1 MARLALIY
9 FILFQLVYAR
19 SQTTDFASQISSDS
33 IHSYLTI
40 LTSDSLEGRETGQPG
55 QKKAAL
61 YIENQ
66 YRSWGIPTH
75 LQKHPLSVRA
85 NSGFNLVINDHY
97 LIYYQDFYYAPSK
110 VDTLLKS
117 ENIFVAGF
125 GISQPYYSDYS
136 KKDIFQK
143 NILVSWGQPHWKKKF
158 KNEKFRPTQS
168 ETLKEFISSLIIGSP
183 NSIFISVDSI
193 PSIISQIESDDIL
206 MKEIQASPIPIIFL
220 NRNSSENFFPNEA
233 KLLYSEYLRKI
244 ESKAKP
250 KPILKKSDI
259 YLKLIKNTSQLV
271 GENVIAILQ
280 GQDSS
285 QESVIISSHYDH
297 LGKKDSLIYPGADDD
312 GSGTSAI
319 LEMARNFSAAK
330 IKGHP
335 CKRNIIFLNFSGEE
349 KGLLGSKFYV
359 KHPDISLAN
368 CVADLNIDM
377 VGRIDPKHDSLKVR
391 DYIYVIGAGRIS
403 KDLEAI
409 NDEMNNRYT
418 KLEMDNTF
426 DLPGD
431 PNRFYE
437 RSDHYNFAKNGVPVI
452 FYFNGTHKDYHKPS
466 DTIDKIDFLLIK
478 KRAEL
483 VFLTAWELVNR
494 KERIKLNIQ

>member
-1 MARLALIY
+1 MARLALIC
-9 FILFQLVYAR
+9 FILFQSVFAR
-19 SQTTDFASQISSDS
+19 SQATEFASQISSDS
-33 IHSYLTI
+33 IRSYLTI
-40 LTSDSLEGRETGQPG
+40 LSSDSLEGRETGQPG

-61 YIENQ
+61 YIENK

-85 NSGFNLVINDHY
+85 NSGLNLVINGHY

-110 VDTLLKS
+110 VDTFLTS

-125 GISQPYYSDYS
+125 GISQPTYSDYS
-136 KKDIFQK
+136 TKEIFQK

-158 KNEKFRPTQS
+158 KKEKFRPAQA
-168 ETLKEFISSLIIGSP
+168 ETLKEFISSLIIRSP
-183 NSIFISVDSI
+183 HSIFISVDSI
-193 PSIISQIESDDIL
+193 PSIISQIESDEML
-206 MKEIQASPIPIIFL
+206 MKEIKASSIPIIFL
-220 NRNSSENFFPNEA
+220 NRNSSENLFPNES

-244 ESKAKP
+244 EKKTKP
-250 KPILKKSDI
+250 KSFLKKSDI

-271 GENVIAILQ
+271 GENVIAFLQ
-280 GQDSS
+280 GKDSS
-285 QESVIISSHYDH
+285 QECLIISSHYDH
-297 LGKKDSLIYPGADDD
+297 LGKIDSLIYPGADDD

-319 LEMARNFSAAK
+319 LEMARNFSKAK
-330 IKGHP
+330 SEGHP
-335 CKRNIIFLNFSGEE
+335 SKRSIIFLNFSGEE
-349 KGLLGSKFYV
+349 KGLYGSKFYV
-359 KHPDISLAN
+359 KHPDVPLAN

-377 VGRIDPKHDSLKVR
+377 VGRIDPKHDSLNVR
-391 DYIYVIGAGRIS
+391 DYIYVIGAGRMS

-409 NDEMNNRYT
+409 NDEMNDRYT
-418 KLEMDNTF
+418 KLELDNTYE
-426 DLPGD
+426 LLGD

-452 FYFNGTHKDYHKPS
+452 FYFNGTHTDYHKPT

-494 KERIKLNIQ
+494 KERIKLNNQ